1 MPWHRGRPVGD
12 LDAELDRLAGRV
24 DEVYL
29 HIDNDAFDPRT
40 APGVVDEP
48 VPGGLSMSDME
59 HAVTAVAAR
68 LPIAAVTLATYTPH
82 NDRDDRTLNA
92 GLRVLQLLGR
102 YAAAA
107 R

>member
-1 MPWHRGRPVGD
+1 M
-12 LDAELDRLAGRV
+12 

-29 HIDNDAFDPRT
+29 HIDNDAFDPHT
-40 APGVVDEP
+40 APGVVDDP

-59 HAVTAVAAR
+59 HAVAAVASR
-68 LPIAAVTLATYTPH
+68 LRIAAVTLATYTPR

-92 GLRVLQLLGR
+92 GLRVLELLGH
-102 YAAAA
+102 YAAAT